1 MSSLVI
7 SMRFEGMLHIYSWN
21 RQKRKRNTL
30 MRKSFNKIEKYD
42 NHPLKYDGD
51 TGTIDCIC

>member
-1 MSSLVI
+1 
-7 SMRFEGMLHIYSWN
+7 
-21 RQKRKRNTL
+21 

-51 TGTIDCIC
+51 TGTIDCIRYKDNMI

>member
-7 SMRFEGMLHIYSWN
+7 SMRFEGMLQIYFWN
-21 RQKRKRNTL
+21 RQERKRNTL
-30 MRKSFNKIEKYD
+30 MRKSFNKVEKYD

-51 TGTIDCIC
+51 TGTID